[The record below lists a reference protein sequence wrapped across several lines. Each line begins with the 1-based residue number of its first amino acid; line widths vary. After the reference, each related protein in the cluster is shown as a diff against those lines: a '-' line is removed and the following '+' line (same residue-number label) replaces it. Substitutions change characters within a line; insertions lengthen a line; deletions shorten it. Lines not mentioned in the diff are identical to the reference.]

1 MVFKHE
7 IDPSN
12 GSKEHYEELHKIHTG
27 GNQTNPDLAEAIK
40 KGFKISDLDMKL
52 NC

>member
-12 GSKEHYEELHKIHTG
+12 GSKEHNEELHKIHG
-27 GNQTNPDLAEAIK
+27 DQMSDALAEAIK